1 MASRPVVA
9 QVEPGYLR
17 KLLPCTI
24 PEDGENFQEIVDDY
38 QKFIIPGLTN
48 WQHPSFF
55 GYFPVACTW
64 EGIIGDIYAGSLF
77 NPGFNWICSPACTE
91 LEVIVMDW
99 AAKMF
104 GLSENFQHSGCGGGV
119 LQATASDSLLV
130 AMVAARVRYVEEFP
144 QINPSNF
151 VIYVSSETHSL
162 GLKNGRI
169 LGIEVRILNVEITDD
184 FALRGN
190 TVRKAIQ
197 EDLANGK
204 IPFFL
209 VATVGTT
216 STGAVDR
223 IDELG
228 AIAREY
234 FIWLHID
241 AAWAGVALACPEF
254 RNLCQLDAINDF
266 ADSFCTNFH
275 KWGLVNWDASTLWVR
290 NKKHVTNALD
300 VTPAYLRP
308 IARENVMIEM
318 RNWKIGLG
326 SHFRALKVWFVFR
339 SYGVKGFQA
348 HIRDDVAL
356 NVLFASKIMLSP
368 ILSLV
373 SPPSLALSVF
383 RIALPLPNLR
393 LDQLNKLN
401 KCWYRRLASRADIF
415 VTHTEVGGIY
425 CVRFAIGGQQT
436 QAQHVLRAFEIIE
449 QEAFAA
455 VAGGL

>member
-9 QVEPGYLR
+9 QVQPGYLR
-17 KLLPCTI
+17 KLLPWAA
-24 PEDGENFQEIVDDY
+24 PETGENFQDIVDDY

-104 GLSENFQHSGCGGGV
+104 GLSEEFQHSSIGGGV
-119 LQATASDSLLV
+119 LQATASDSVLV
-130 AMVAARVRYVEEFP
+130 ALVAARVRYLGKYP
-144 QINPSNF
+144 QANPSDL
-151 VIYVSSETHSL
+151 VIYVSTETHAL
-162 GLKNGRI
+162 GIKNGRV
-169 LGIEVRILNVEITDD
+169 LGIEVRVLNVEISDN
-184 FALRGN
+184 FALRGR
-190 TVRKAIQ
+190 TVHNAVQ
-197 EDLANGK
+197 EDIANGK
-204 IPFFL
+204 HPFFL
-209 VATVGTT
+209 LATVGTT

-228 AIAREY
+228 AIASDH
-234 FIWLHID
+234 FLWLHID

-254 RNLCQLDAINDF
+254 REFCQLDAINNF

-290 NKKHVTNALD
+290 NKKYVTDALD
-300 VTPAYLRP
+300 ITPAYLRP
-308 IARENVMIEM
+308 IAEIPDTAMIEM
-318 RNWKIGLG
+318 RHWKIGLG
-326 SHFRALKVWFVFR
+326 SHFRALKF

-356 NVLFASKIMLSP
+356 NALFASKIIASP

-383 RIALPLPNLR
+383 RIGFNL
-393 LDQLNKLN
+393 LKLQPDELNKLN

-436 QAQHVLRAFEIIE
+436 EAQHVLRAFRIIE
-449 QEAFAA
+449 QEALAA
-455 VAGGL
+455 VVSWL